1 MSKRT
6 MRKRLARAY
15 DLSPKE
21 ARYMLRRC
29 GYDYEL
35 TVYMLMLDRSGI
47 KIEDTA
53 KAFEKLGKVTVE
65 VTAALCDTFERIG
78 EAFSKAFLDTAES
91 AVDAAKEVI
100 SEVLDI

>member
-29 GYDYEL
+29 GYNYEL
-35 TVYMLMLDRSGI
+35 AVYMLMLDRAP
-47 KIEDTA
+47 KDMT
-53 KAFEKLGKVTVE
+53 KAFEKLGKITVE

-78 EAFSKAFLDTAES
+78 EAFSEAFLETAES

-100 SEVLDI
+100 GEVLDI

>member
-53 KAFEKLGKVTVE
+53 KAFEKLGKVAVE
-65 VTAALCDTFERIG
+65 TGEALYDALSRIG
-78 EAFSKAFLDTAES
+78 EVFLEAIGETAN
-91 AVDAAKEVI
+91 AVSDIVE
-100 SEVLDI
+100 EVLDI